1 MEMNTLD
8 KIRSRWYDLIHGT
21 DTRRRVQLAN
31 QEVVG
36 ENKASGHMY
45 FPILPKSMHAVLNYL
60 QERGLDP
67 ATATFI
73 DMGSGKGI
81 ALLVASGYPF
91 RKIVGV
97 EFGKELAEIAR
108 RNIAEYRGM
117 RRPKN
122 IEVLCMDAA
131 EYAFPAGAL
140 VVYFFNPF
148 ARPVMEKVL
157 KNLAASLREEPRA
170 VTVICD
176 RLHDREL
183 VEQHLNPEKR
193 EVFLGFSFYSK
204 MKLQT
209 TH

>member
-8 KIRSRWYDLIHGT
+8 RIRSRWYDFVHHT

-36 ENKASGHMY
+36 ENKSSGHMY
-45 FPILPKSMHAVLNYL
+45 FPILPKSMNAILNYL
-60 QERGLDP
+60 QAQGLDA
-67 ATATFI
+67 ATTTFI

-81 ALLVASGYPF
+81 ALLVASGHPF

-97 EFGKELAEIAR
+97 EFCRDLCRIAE

-122 IEVLCMDAA
+122 VEVLCMDAT
-131 EYAFPAGAL
+131 EYVFPAGPLA
-140 VVYFFNPF
+140 VYFFNPF
-148 ARPVMEKVL
+148 GKPVMERVL
-157 KNLAASLREEPRA
+157 KNLAASLRETPRP

-183 VEQHLNPEKR
+183 VEQYLNPEKR
-193 EVFLGFSFYSK
+193 DVFLGFSFYSK
-204 MKLQT
+204 LKLQT